1 MEFIKVI
8 YFDESS
14 VTDLLQIVNGGSMK
28 TTTDFITDIQ
38 TEMHAGAGMDIQ
50 VNTNEAKGITK
61 VFSFLSGINVNANA
75 GADAEISRKK
85 DKVVKNILEN
95 TILTDFVKMI
105 LQDGKRKKDNQK
117 FSSIQCFNNLE
128 LHPGKNTFAYLML
141 IAPYMNMMD
150 GKLELDG
157 KEKIQIDVSKIEETM
172 IHGRGY
178 YEFIGIHDNKEVVF
192 RFNFQAFRNNYTMS
206 DLTKMDLSL
215 YAIKVGKTKLEQ
227 LDMSNEFE
235 FGTQKKKRIEYGENP
250 EEEQVN
256 NKVMDVY
263 DVLLAGIKG

>member
-38 TEMHAGAGMDIQ
+38 SEMHAEVGADVSINM
-50 VNTNEAKGITK
+50 NESKGISK
-61 VFSFLSGINVNANA
+61 VFSFLSGINVNMNA
-75 GADAEISRKK
+75 GVDAEVSRKK
-85 DKVVKNILEN
+85 DKIVKNILEN

-105 LQDGKRKKDNQK
+105 QQDGKRKKENQK
-117 FSSIQCFNNLE
+117 FAGIHCFENLE
-128 LHPGKNTFAYLML
+128 LYPGKNTFSYLML

-157 KEKIQIDVSKIEETM
+157 KEKLQIDVSKIEETM
-172 IHGRGY
+172 KHGRGY
-178 YEFIGIHDNKEVVF
+178 YEFIGMRDGRKVVF
-192 RFNFQAFRNNYTMS
+192 RFNLQAFRNNYTMS

-215 YAIKVGKTKLEQ
+215 YAIKVGKTKIEE

-235 FGTQKKKRIEYGENP
+235 FGEKKKQRIEYDSDL
-250 EEEQVN
+250 
-256 NKVMDVY
+256 KVDQGQNSEIDVY